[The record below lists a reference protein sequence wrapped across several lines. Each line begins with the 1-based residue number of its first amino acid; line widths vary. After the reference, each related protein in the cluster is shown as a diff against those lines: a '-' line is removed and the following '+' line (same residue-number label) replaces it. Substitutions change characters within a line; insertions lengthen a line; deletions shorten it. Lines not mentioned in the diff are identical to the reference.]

1 MKKLFY
7 VLALAAFVACNDSA
21 DGDKDG
27 KDTLK
32 AIDSAANAKID
43 SVENRADST
52 QNQIDSVRDAKK
64 DSLKK

>member
-21 DGDKDG
+21 DGDKSD
-27 KDTLK
+27 KDSIK
-32 AIDSAANAKID
+32 ALDSTANA
-43 SVENRADST
+43 
-52 QNQIDSVRDAKK
+52 QIDSVNTVADSTKDKIDSTRDARK

>member
-7 VLALAAFVACNDSA
+7 VLALVAFVACNDSA

-32 AIDSAANAKID
+32 AIDSTANAKID
-43 SVENRADST
+43 SVENRADSV
-52 QNQIDSVRDAKK
+52 QNRIDSIRDAQKYSTKK
-64 DSLKK
+64 